1 MDKET
6 FLKRLNKALGS
17 LSAAER
23 AKTVQ
28 YYREILEDRME
39 DGIPE
44 EEAVAALG
52 PVEQIAGEILAEQG
66 TGNHARR
73 SWGST
78 ALIALGS
85 PLWLVL
91 LAAVAAVLFAMYVTA
106 WAVIVT
112 LFSGVAALGAGALA
126 GIFAMVLFAGS
137 YPMTGLFLLGAGLA
151 CAGLGILLF
160 FPVLALSKW
169 LVRGTAQA
177 GKILWHKVAHRREE
191 AA

>member
-44 EEAVAALG
+44 AEAVAALG

-66 TGNHARR
+66 GSPRK
-73 SWGST
+73 SWGSA

-91 LAAVAAVLFAMYVTA
+91 LAAVAAVLLAMYASA
-106 WAVIVT
+106 WAVIVA
-112 LFSGVAALGAGALA
+112 LFSCVAALGTGALA
-126 GIFAMVLFAGS
+126 GAFAMAVFVGS
-137 YPMTGLFLLGAGLA
+137 YPMTGLFLLGAGLV

-177 GKILWHKVAHRREE
+177 GRTLWHKVAHRKGE